1 MAKVK
6 DLQNANQVGWNVVG
20 FCGELDLSPGS
31 LQGTQKFDFQG
42 TCRNFP
48 EKVSSQCQQILFQV
62 FPQSHFQQVEEGNQ
76 VDLQPLSQRF
86 RSKFSALRIDQF
98 PHRYLTKEPCGA
110 MCRIFH
116 GDFTGA
122 SYCIHCILDN
132 SSQLDGD
139 WWIVDCYDCY
149 GCYDC
154 YLWLL
159 IIVVMVVVVVVD
171 DIDGVKV
178 PLPVTCR
185 MVLLVDG
192 FFDSIDDCWWR
203 WRFMLCADGFCVR
216 WLLITRLL
224 LCWTYQFWDTYFDL
238 HKQTTTTAYN

>member
-1 MAKVK
+1 M
-6 DLQNANQVGWNVVG
+6 VG

-116 GDFTGA
+116 GEFTGA

-139 WWIVDCYDCY
+139 
-149 GCYDC
+149 
-154 YLWLL
+154 
-159 IIVVMVVVVVVD
+159 
-171 DIDGVKV
+171 
-178 PLPVTCR
+178 
-185 MVLLVDG
+185 
-192 FFDSIDDCWWR
+192 
-203 WRFMLCADGFCVR
+203 
-216 WLLITRLL
+216 
-224 LCWTYQFWDTYFDL
+224 
-238 HKQTTTTAYN
+238 